1 MDIEKFGLYIFER
14 RKQLGMTQQQLA
26 DLIGVT
32 NKAVSKW
39 ERGQSI
45 PDITL
50 FKSIAHHLNVEVIDL
65 LSAGDLQHSEQIE
78 KKEVESLMEKT
89 LETIKNINV
98 DKVIKAVYIS
108 AMILLT
114 TGLFTV
120 LLIDYL
126 LHQTMT
132 WSLITTTA
140 IIGTMLL
147 FTVIRLT
154 YKNMKH
160 LILVF

>member
-39 ERGQSI
+39 ERRQSI

-50 FKSIAHHLNVEVIDL
+50 FKAIAHHLNVEVIDL
-65 LSAGDLQHSEQIE
+65 LFAGDLQHSEQIE

-114 TGLFTV
+114 TV